1 MDFLRITKEFS
12 FEAAHALKDYDGP
25 CRGIHGHSYILSVG
39 VSGTPESGSRSP
51 KRGMILDFSELKKL
65 VKQAVID
72 EVDHALIIPSD
83 LAASV
88 LLPLRETY
96 SKVVVVDYQ
105 PTSENLLVDF
115 AGRIRKVLPPGVM
128 LCYMKLRET
137 ESSFAEW
144 FAG

>member
-1 MDFLRITKEFS
+1 
-12 FEAAHALKDYDGP
+12 
-25 CRGIHGHSYILSVG
+25 
-39 VSGTPESGSRSP
+39 
-51 KRGMILDFSELKKL
+51 
-65 VKQAVID
+65 VID